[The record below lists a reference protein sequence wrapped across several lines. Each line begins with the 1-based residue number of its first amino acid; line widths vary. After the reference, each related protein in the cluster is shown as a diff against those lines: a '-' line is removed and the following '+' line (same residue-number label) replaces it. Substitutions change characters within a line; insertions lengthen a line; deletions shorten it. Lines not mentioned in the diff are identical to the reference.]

1 LIYAA
6 PQHDHSALYRTLHV
20 WAELARDPL
29 GWSEAELARIAA
41 SSLAESTA
49 DDRSKFAFLTN
60 EISNAAVAARHAPD
74 AAWIE
79 ALQTDGESPDDWT
92 YIVWFR
98 DRLQSARAARYAV
111 AVRDAVK
118 QRIARAI
125 NIVLRSRHEVLPEPY
140 QRFWVLF
147 VQANLR
153 PAPSHYGR
161 IGVGAPVTTNCIQEL
176 VATLEPRLRVQ
187 KRFSLSETVEPDAE
201 PGNIHDL
208 AHFRFQAA
216 NRDWCRPLL

>member
-1 LIYAA
+1 
-6 PQHDHSALYRTLHV
+6 V
-20 WAELARDPL
+20 
-29 GWSEAELARIAA
+29 EAELARIAA

-49 DDRSKFAFLTN
+49 DDRSKFAFLTK
-60 EISNAAVAARHAPD
+60 EISSAAVAARHAPD

-111 AVRDAVK
+111 AVGDAVK

-125 NIVLRSRHEVLPEPY
+125 NIVLRSRNEVLPEPY
-140 QRFWVLF
+140 HRFWVLF

-153 PAPSHYGR
+153 PAPSHHGR
-161 IGVGAPVTTNCIQEL
+161 MRVGAPVTANCIQEL
-176 VATLEPRLRVQ
+176 VTTLEPRLRVQ

-208 AHFRFQAA
+208 AHFRFQVA
-216 NRDWCRPLL
+216 NRDWCRRLSAGHKTHASRSGLS

>member
-49 DDRSKFAFLTN
+49 DGRSKFAFLTN
-60 EISNAAVAARHAPD
+60 EISSAAVAARHAPD

-98 DRLQSARAARYAV
+98 DRLESAHAARYAV
-111 AVRDAVK
+111 AVRDGVK

-125 NIVLRSRHEVLPEPY
+125 NIVLRSRHEVLPEP
-140 QRFWVLF
+140 
-147 VQANLR
+147 
-153 PAPSHYGR
+153 
-161 IGVGAPVTTNCIQEL
+161 
-176 VATLEPRLRVQ
+176 
-187 KRFSLSETVEPDAE
+187 
-201 PGNIHDL
+201 
-208 AHFRFQAA
+208 
-216 NRDWCRPLL
+216 